1 MAKNRNPDIE
11 LLSKQLSDLR
21 IRTIR
26 TLQPEDLHPP
36 DDREIAVELNNWRQ
50 FLARIASVHNG
61 GGRVRGWGV
70 LELPAL
76 PEPVRLS
83 SKDLMGDGEE
93 EPDEGADEPQQTGSR
108 RRSSRGVT

>member
-1 MAKNRNPDIE
+1 MSRNPDIE
-11 LLSKQLSDLR
+11 LLSRQLAAIR
-21 IRTIR
+21 VRTIR

-50 FLARIASVHNG
+50 FLARISSVHNG
-61 GGRVRGWGV
+61 GGRVRGWGI
-70 LELPAL
+70 LELPPL

-83 SKDLMGDGEE
+83 SKDFDGSGEDDE
-93 EPDEGADEPQQTGSR
+93 NAEPPARTDSR